1 MCRAVGGGLAGFARH
16 RTGSVVAGGAE
27 DMQVFALEQ
36 IELTDIEE
44 RGDRSGGKP
53 FGGWG
58 ILRRPCGLRT
68 KAIITVKG
76 KTSSRTFPVTF
87 FGVPK

>member
-1 MCRAVGGGLAGFARH
+1 MAGFARH

-68 KAIITVKG
+68 G
-76 KTSSRTFPVTF
+76 NHHSQRENLLQDLPSDLFWSP
-87 FGVPK
+87 